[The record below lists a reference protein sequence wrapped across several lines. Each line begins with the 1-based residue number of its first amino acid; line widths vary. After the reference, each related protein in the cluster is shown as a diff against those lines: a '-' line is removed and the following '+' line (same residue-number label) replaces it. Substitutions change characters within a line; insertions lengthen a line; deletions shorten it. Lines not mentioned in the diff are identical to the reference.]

1 MAFRIPALTDKQT
14 LFLYFVVLIFL
25 GTGLLMLP
33 SSFDNGDLN
42 LLDALFTA
50 VSAVCVTGL
59 STVSTGDFS
68 FSGQIIILFL
78 IQAGGL
84 GFITFSTLYLVFPG
98 SRFSFSNMAIIQE
111 YYGSEHIQKP
121 ERIVRRILAFTFM
134 GELIGMGILYIG
146 MRRQGVERALYSS
159 IFHGISAFCNAG
171 FSLYND
177 SLTRFSGNP
186 VVLMGASFLIISGG
200 LGFMVH
206 WNILQYITSR
216 GRKRLLYHSKIML
229 VFTPVLIIT
238 GFLVYFLMERHRL
251 FASMGTGEAIGA
263 ALFQS
268 ITTRTAGFNTVEQG
282 GLSLPSFMMTLFLM
296 LTGGGSGSTAGG
308 LKVSTIFLLS
318 LVLIKGVDDKGEI
331 PFMKRRI
338 SRDLINR
345 ASLYFMKASVILM
358 VSVFMICL
366 FESARWNSGIVFQ
379 DILYECCSAL
389 GTVGLSTGITS
400 DLTELSQLALIITMF
415 AGRIGL
421 FAIIIP
427 AVHNESVYNI
437 RYPEGEV
444 LIG

>member
-1 MAFRIPALTDKQT
+1 VLRFPALTDKQT
-14 LFLYFVVLIFL
+14 LFLYFIVLIVL

-33 SSFDNGDLN
+33 SSFDNGPLG

-59 STVSTGDFS
+59 STVATGDFS
-68 FSGQIIILFL
+68 TSGQIIILFL

-121 ERIVRRILAFTFM
+121 ERIVRRILGFTFSF
-134 GELIGMGILYIG
+134 ELAGMVMLYIG
-146 MRRQGVERALYSS
+146 MRRQGVDRPLYSS
-159 IFHGISAFCNAG
+159 VFHGISAFCNAG
-171 FSLYND
+171 FSLYDD

-186 VVLMGASFLIISGG
+186 VVLAGISFLIITGG
-200 LGFMVH
+200 LGFLVH
-206 WNILQYITSR
+206 WNIQQYVSSR
-216 GRKRLLYHSKIML
+216 GKKRLLYHSRIML
-229 VFTPVLIIT
+229 VFTPLLIAL
-238 GFLVYFLMERHRL
+238 GFLVFFLMERHRL
-251 FASMGTGEAIGA
+251 LASMGTGEAVGA

-268 ITTRTAGFNTVEQG
+268 ITTRTAGFNTIDQG
-282 GLSLPSFMMTLFLM
+282 GLSQPSFVMTLFLM

-308 LKVSTIFLLS
+308 LKVSTMFLLS
-318 LVLIKGVDDKGEI
+318 LILIKGIDDKGEI

-338 SRDLINR
+338 SQDLLNR

-358 VSVFMICL
+358 ISVFMICL
-366 FESARWNSGIVFQ
+366 FESVRWNSSIPFRDIV
-379 DILYECCSAL
+379 YECCSAL

-400 DLTELSQLALIITMF
+400 DLSSWSQSALICTMF

-427 AVHNESVYNI
+427 AVHSESVYNI

>member
-1 MAFRIPALTDKQT
+1 MFRIPALTDKQT
-14 LFLYFVVLIFL
+14 LFLYFLILILL

-33 SSFDNGDLN
+33 SSFNNGPLGF
-42 LLDALFTA
+42 LDALFTA

-68 FSGQIIILFL
+68 LSGQIILLFL
-78 IQAGGL
+78 IQTGGL

-98 SRFSFSNMAIIQE
+98 SRFSFSNMSIIQD

-121 ERIVRRILAFTFM
+121 ERIVRRILAFTFLF
-134 GELIGMGILYIG
+134 ELGGMIVLYSG
-146 MRRQGVERALYSS
+146 MRYQGVEHPVYSS

-171 FSLYND
+171 FSLYDD
-177 SLTRFSGNP
+177 SLTRFADNP
-186 VVLMGASFLIISGG
+186 VVLTGISFLIITGG
-200 LGFMVH
+200 LGFLVH
-206 WNILQYITSR
+206 WNIMQCLSP
-216 GRKRLLYHSKIML
+216 GRKKRLLYHSKIML
-229 VFTPVLIIT
+229 LFTPILIAL

-251 FASMGTGEAIGA
+251 FASMDLKEAVGA

-268 ITTRTAGFNTVEQG
+268 ITTRTAGFNTIDQG
-282 GLSLPSFMMTLFLM
+282 GLSLPSFGITVFLM

-308 LKVSTIFLLS
+308 LKVSTMFLLS
-318 LVLIKGVDDKGEI
+318 LILIKGIDDKGEI

-338 SRDLINR
+338 SQDLLNR
-345 ASLYFMKASVILM
+345 ASLYFMKASMILM
-358 VSVFMICL
+358 LSVFMVSL
-366 FESARWNSGIVFQ
+366 FESVRWNSSIAFRDIVF
-379 DILYECCSAL
+379 ECCSAL

-400 DLTELSQLALIITMF
+400 DLTPWSQLALICTMF

-427 AVHNESVYNI
+427 SVHSESVYNI

>member
-1 MAFRIPALTDKQT
+1 
-14 LFLYFVVLIFL
+14 
-25 GTGLLMLP
+25 MLP
-33 SSFDNGDLN
+33 SSFDNGRLE

-121 ERIVRRILAFTFM
+121 ERIIRRILSFTFLF
-134 GELIGMGILYIG
+134 ELAGMVLLYLG
-146 MRRQGVERALYSS
+146 MRRQGVERPVYSS
-159 IFHGISAFCNAG
+159 VFHGISAFCNAG
-171 FSLYND
+171 FSLYDD
-177 SLTRFSGNP
+177 SLTRFSANP
-186 VVLMGASFLIISGG
+186 LVLTGASFLIITGG
-200 LGFMVH
+200 LGFLVH
-206 WNILQYITSR
+206 WNIQQYIFSK
-216 GRKRLLYHSKIML
+216 GKKKLLYHSKIML
-229 VFTPVLIIT
+229 VLTPVLILS
-238 GFLVYFLMERHRL
+238 GFLVFFLVERHRL
-251 FASMGTGEAIGA
+251 FGSMDLTEALGAS
-263 ALFQS
+263 LFQS
-268 ITTRTAGFNTVEQG
+268 ITTRTAGFNTVDQG
-282 GLSLPSFMMTLFLM
+282 GLSLPSFVMTFFLM

-308 LKVSTIFLLS
+308 LKVSTMFLLS
-318 LVLIKGVDDKGEI
+318 LILVKGIDDKGEI

-338 SRDLINR
+338 SQDLLNR
-345 ASLYFMKASVILM
+345 ASLYFMKASMILFI
-358 VSVFMICL
+358 SVFMISL
-366 FESARWNSGIVFQ
+366 FECVRWNSSIAFRDIVF
-379 DILYECCSAL
+379 ECCSAL

-400 DLTELSQLALIITMF
+400 DLTSWSQLALICTMF

-427 AVHNESVYNI
+427 AVHSESVYNI